1 MIISE
6 QNSSSFTPVPAG
18 MWLARCYRIVDL
30 GTQKTEFQGSIKM
43 AKKLMVQWE
52 IHSEDENGNPL
63 QTAKGEPLSIS
74 KTYTVSLSE
83 KATLRKDLVSWRG
96 REFTA
101 DELRGFDLKNILGA
115 WAMVSVVTAQGNNG
129 KEYTNVT
136 NVNPVPAAMKK
147 AGLPEGKNKLQIFDL
162 QEPDME
168 LYETFSQ
175 GIKGRIEQSPEWNAI
190 KGNKTPSKGSAK
202 ADPFD
207 DLDSDIPF

>member
-6 QNSSSFTPVPAG
+6 QNSNSFTPVPAG

-101 DELRGFDLKNILGA
+101 DELRGFDLKSVLGA

-129 KEYTNVT
+129 REYTNVT

-147 AGLPEGKNKLQIFDL
+147 AGLPEGKNKLQIFNL

-175 GIKGRIEQSPEWNAI
+175 GIKAKIEVSPEWNAI
-190 KGNKTPSKGSAK
+190 KGNKTPSKGPSK

-207 DLDSDIPF
+207 DLDDDVPF